1 MPARDIKLGD
11 MTLHVRGQYISEH
24 SDAEYNK
31 LRSQNESLTMQVE
44 VGRKDFYKLQA
55 KYGKLQSDYEKL
67 LDDYNRELE
76 SDLDGILGD
85 EQLGQQTSIGRKY

>member
-1 MPARDIKLGD
+1 MPARDINFGNV
-11 MTLHVRGQYISEH
+11 TVHVHGQYISEH

-55 KYGKLQSDYEKL
+55 KYDKL
-67 LDDYNRELE
+67 LRNCEL
-76 SDLDGILGD
+76 SNGG
-85 EQLGQQTSIGRKY
+85 TH